1 MLSTSC
7 WAAGC
12 SSGHTISA
20 PRRNIRLGIT
30 SGNLDFAYRRAQ
42 NSDYACDLTRSRCH
56 QEPIVI
62 GVRRILDKNGEM
74 DLTIFAAASDLRLSA

>member
-12 SSGHTISA
+12 SSGHTINA
-20 PRRNIRLGIT
+20 PRRNIRLGMT
-30 SGNLDFAYRRAQ
+30 SGNLDFACRRAQ

-62 GVRRILDKNGEM
+62 GDIAHREGHAEPSVLVGSR
-74 DLTIFAAASDLRLSA
+74 